1 MNWNIRNDAPVYTQL
16 VDQIAR
22 AIILGQFPPGGR
34 LPSVREFAAD
44 AGVNPNTMQRA
55 FAELERLELI
65 RTQRTAGRTVTEDI
79 ARIEQEKRRLA
90 QAGIDAFWQ
99 ALAQL
104 GYDRAQA
111 LELLHSE
118 FDIDLLLLD
127 INMPRLDGF
136 GVLEVMKQR
145 NWLQEIPV
153 IITSSED
160 DESFIQKAY
169 ELGVTDHI
177 RRPFNL
183 TVTQRRVSNALTL
196 YARQKHLVRL
206 AEEQVYEREK
216 TNSAII
222 NILSHVVESRNFE
235 SGTHILHVRAITD
248 ILLRQLIC
256 TFRNGAQNRKEA
268 SWLTTNFSL
277 ACSPQRRR

>member
-65 RTQRTAGRTVTEDI
+65 RTQRTVTEDI
-79 ARIEQEKRRLA
+79 ARIEREKRRLA

-111 LELLHSE
+111 LELLRQ
-118 FDIDLLLLD
+118 DLQQA
-127 INMPRLDGF
+127 
-136 GVLEVMKQR
+136 K
-145 NWLQEIPV
+145 
-153 IITSSED
+153 ED
-160 DESFIQKAY
+160 
-169 ELGVTDHI
+169 
-177 RRPFNL
+177 
-183 TVTQRRVSNALTL
+183 
-196 YARQKHLVRL
+196 
-206 AEEQVYEREK
+206 
-216 TNSAII
+216 
-222 NILSHVVESRNFE
+222 
-235 SGTHILHVRAITD
+235 
-248 ILLRQLIC
+248 
-256 TFRNGAQNRKEA
+256 
-268 SWLTTNFSL
+268 
-277 ACSPQRRR
+277 